1 MADDDLPLCELL
13 SAALVA
19 FVLEADAAAEQ
30 RIAHQTTRHG
40 ATGSGPRVWLTS
52 LAMWFNCLRWLAD
65 GELTVAELG
74 ERARTRSNLPGMRRW
89 GYLRVTPPPP
99 SGRPGAI
106 RRDMVLSL
114 TRRGAAAEAVWAQ
127 LPAEIEARWRERVGA
142 AAVDRL
148 RTALISLAVQA
159 NAVAQLDADGIA
171 LRELPGRTGVSAE
184 GMAMALKVLE
194 RTGCITSEPLPGR
207 GRQARLTARGTR
219 ARTAGARRLA
229 TVEDRFA
236 DRCGRPAI
244 EVLRTA
250 LTPLVGDATRAG
262 SPLFAG
268 LEPHPDSWRARV
280 PRPSDCRGSR
290 SCCTGAAF
298 PTAVSCPRV
307 SRHGSADAAAQ
318 PPRLS
323 TRAAGRQVG
332 FGQGELSTQ
341 RGGHARTRGGADRK
355 GRVGAHT
362 PVALEQC
369 ADVARE
375 RRVVGTRDVSGR
387 H

>member
-1 MADDDLPLCELL
+1 MGDDDLPLCELL

-127 LPAEIEARWRERVGA
+127 LPAEIEARWRERFGV

-148 RTALISLAVQA
+148 RAALIAIATGVEAALPDYLPILGYGLFCDRTRTDGPAERPQRDAAERDRDSELSLVSLLSRVLLALALSYERPARISLAVQA
-159 NAVAQLDADGIA
+159 NALAQLDADGIA
-171 LRELPGRTGVSAE
+171 LRELPGRAGVSAE
-184 GMAMALKVLE
+184 GMAMALKALE
-194 RTGCITSEPLPGR
+194 RTGCITSKPLPGR

-219 ARTAGARRLA
+219 ARTAGARRLG
-229 TVEDRFA
+229 TVEDRFG

-244 EVLRTA
+244 ESLRTA

-268 LEPHPDSWRARV
+268 LEPQPDSWRARV
-280 PRPSDCRGSR
+280 PAPERLPR
-290 SCCTGAAF
+290 F
-298 PTAVSCPRV
+298 PLVL
-307 SRHGSADAAAQ
+307 H
-318 PPRLS
+318 
-323 TRAAGRQVG
+323 
-332 FGQGELSTQ
+332 
-341 RGGHARTRGGADRK
+341 RGGFPDG
-355 GRVGAHT
+355 
-362 PVALEQC
+362 
-369 ADVARE
+369 
-375 RRVVGTRDVSGR
+375 S
-387 H
+387 